1 MTPREPDFEALKD
14 LTRAS
19 WLVNFEAVA
28 TVGNVEPAVP
38 LPQPTQ

>member
-14 LTRAS
+14 LSRHS

-28 TVGNVEPAVP
+28 TVGNDEDA
-38 LPQPTQ
+38 LDNTPQ